1 MNQGEALPKQPGVEH
16 IHTHTH
22 THSCTPVGV
31 RHGPFQKTVDDVS
44 HFRGQFS
51 SEIRVRPMEGTQ
63 SCGQDLTLDSTL
75 YLGNTHDFQLEGAL
89 VCCSAPF
96 SEVHMVVTDRQLAL
110 LVTP

>member
-1 MNQGEALPKQPGVEH
+1 MMSLISEVSSAARMCPNLAL
-16 IHTHTH
+16 
-22 THSCTPVGV
+22 
-31 RHGPFQKTVDDVS
+31 
-44 HFRGQFS
+44 
-51 SEIRVRPMEGTQ
+51 RVRPMEGTQ